1 MKNVNNYHLVNTI
14 NEELKETKLSEDA
27 KIKAKK
33 SNLVYK
39 KEDRNRIILKKVSP
53 EQWASL
59 KKRFNPMIYRSSR
72 PESFNENF
80 AKFTGKYLC
89 QSLFLIKLQAEACDF
104 IKKTLA
110 QVFSLWIFRN
120 F

>member
-1 MKNVNNYHLVNTI
+1 
-14 NEELKETKLSEDA
+14 
-27 KIKAKK
+27 
-33 SNLVYK
+33 
-39 KEDRNRIILKKVSP
+39 
-53 EQWASL
+53 
-59 KKRFNPMIYRSSR
+59 MIYRSSR

-80 AKFTGKYLC
+80 AKFKGKYLC